1 MNRTTMIL
9 HREWLC
15 FLEKLSNEE
24 LGIWLRSLL
33 SLMETGEMPQNLDR
47 PVEVAF
53 YAAYERVER
62 DWEKLDRRMANLK
75 QNQPKPGSVDCPK
88 ELEPDIFQLY
98 QQHFGMLTPIALS
111 DLIQAQ
117 TTLGHDLTVEIL
129 SNSIANGAKKWSY
142 LHTAF
147 EQAIHMGLSS
157 PEDYRLAHLRD
168 TGRIVDR
175 PAPGTIP
182 LFKPRPLRL
191 KRTD

>member
-9 HREWLC
+9 HREWIY
-15 FLEKLSNEE
+15 FLKTLSNEE

-53 YAAYERVER
+53 YAAYERIER
-62 DWEKLDRRMANLK
+62 DWQKLDRRMANLK
-75 QNQPKPGSVDCPK
+75 QNQPKFDSVDCPE
-88 ELEPDIFQLY
+88 ELEADIFRLY
-98 QQHFGMLTPIALS
+98 QQHFGTLTSIALS
-111 DLIQAQ
+111 DLLQAQ
-117 TTLGHDLTVEIL
+117 STLGHDLTLEIL

-147 EQAIHMGLSS
+147 EQAIRTGLSS
-157 PEDYRLAHLRD
+157 PEDYRLAHMRD

-175 PAPGTIP
+175 STPSANT